1 MKIEL
6 FHAPGCERCAAALI
20 ELQAVVATVDG
31 VEWCEVNVLDSL
43 GRAVDLG
50 VLTLP
55 ALAIDGELVFASL
68 PTPEKLRRAL
78 LQRAGHD

>member
-6 FHAPGCERCAAALI
+6 FHAPGCERCATVTA
-20 ELQAVVATVDG
+20 ELQVVAAAVGG
-31 VEWCEVNVLDSL
+31 VEWCEINVLDSL
-43 GRAVDLG
+43 DRAVELG

-55 ALAIDGELVFASL
+55 ALAIDGMLVFAAL
-68 PTPEKLRRAL
+68 PTPAQLRQAL

>member
-6 FHAPGCERCAAALI
+6 FHASGCERCAAALV
-20 ELQAVVATVDG
+20 ELQAVAAMVSG
-31 VEWCEVNVLDSL
+31 VEWCEINVQDSL
-43 GRAVDLG
+43 DRAVELG

-55 ALAIDGELVFASL
+55 ALAIDGELVFPAL
-68 PTPEKLRRAL
+68 PTPEKLRQAL